1 MKTPIIIAG
10 SMLAFITIGTIIY
23 NCNSGGTSDNL
34 NKSPSPKTSQH
45 TIVLLDLSDRIL
57 VDRQVEY
64 DSAMVIQSFNL
75 YEQKAKA
82 GLLVNSKDR
91 FQVMIAP
98 QADVKYNRDVICDD
112 LTFDLSKIKAG
123 EKVKALKEFKNSL
136 SDKIHQLYET
146 ARFSNVSKDYSG
158 SQLWQYFNDELPMLT
173 SDDRTTQL
181 ILLTDGYFDFEN
193 KTPELKDGNKST
205 KSNFIEILRSS
216 GLDWKN
222 KISSEKYGILPIQK
236 KNIVNLNVITLGIR
250 SKNSNLR
257 EQDILI
263 EIWNNWLA
271 ESGFS
276 SKNYKIQ
283 PYSSISNSSSLLEQ
297 NINSF
302 NL

>member
-23 NCNSGGTSDNL
+23 NCNSGGTSDNPK
-34 NKSPSPKTSQH
+34 KSPSPKTSQH

-98 QADVKYNRDVICDD
+98 QADVKYNREVICDD

-136 SDKIHQLYET
+136 SDKIHKLYKT
-146 ARFSNVSKDYSG
+146 ARFSSASRDYSG

-173 SDDRTTQL
+173 ANDRTTQL
-181 ILLTDGYFDFEN
+181 IILTDGYFDFEN
-193 KTPELKDGNKST
+193 NTPELKVGNKST

-216 GLDWKN
+216 GSDWKN
-222 KISSEKYGILPIQK
+222 KITSEKYGILPIQK
-236 KNIVNLNVITLGIR
+236 KNIVNLNIVTLGIR
-250 SKNSNLR
+250 SKVSNLS
-257 EQDILI
+257 EQGILM

-276 SKNYKIQ
+276 SKNYKVQ
-283 PYSSISNSSSLLEQ
+283 PYSSILNSTSLLEQ

>member
-23 NCNSGGTSDNL
+23 NCNSGGTSN
-34 NKSPSPKTSQH
+34 NASKSPSTKISQN

-75 YEQKAKA
+75 FEQKAKA

-98 QADVKYNRDVICDD
+98 QADVEYNREEICDD

-123 EKVKALKEFKNSL
+123 EKVKKLKEFKNSL
-136 SDKIHQLYET
+136 SDKIHQLYKT

-173 SDDRTTQL
+173 SNDRTTQL

-193 KTPELKDGNKST
+193 NTPELKDGNKST

-216 GLDWKN
+216 GPNWKD
-222 KISSEKYGILPIQK
+222 KLSSDKYGILPIQK

-250 SKNSNLR
+250 SKVSYLR
-257 EQDILI
+257 EQDILT
-263 EIWNNWLA
+263 EIWKNWLT
-271 ESGFS
+271 ESGFNN
-276 SKNYKIQ
+276 KNYKIQ
-283 PYSSISNSSSLLEQ
+283 PYSGISNSSSLLEQ